1 MPAIHPIQQD
11 RPAIN
16 GRQLC
21 FFVAFVVPVSK
32 LLSAPAQLAEFAKG
46 DLLVP
51 ALAQYLLQAAVL
63 AVIMFLASRTDKSFF
78 QLLGDTFGYVTAR
91 IIYILYALYFV
102 FFSLLPLLDLE
113 RFVYTAFF
121 DTAPHMYVFT
131 PFFFLSAFICTKNL
145 KAFGRSADI
154 AMPLF
159 LLSFVGLMVMAL
171 GQADFSNIMPIF
183 GTPAKAS
190 STGFLRTIGQFSDT
204 AFFLPLLGTYRYKK
218 GDGKKV
224 MLSYG
229 LGALFVLFFL
239 AVFYGVFG
247 ILAPRQT
254 YAFAKIAQYF
264 QALAVVGRFDLL
276 LVYLMTIVMLFYY
289 CFPLQLAVECFCTAM
304 NTEKKVWASA
314 ALNILLF
321 LYAFMFTRYYN
332 LLYDTIAG
340 KLFWVFLI
348 FADLIPVLCLFL
360 NRKPR
365 EGKKNTKKKTGTTKK
380 EKGYA

>member
-63 AVIMFLASRTDKSFF
+63 AVIMFLASRTGKSFF

-204 AFFLPLLGTYRYKK
+204 AFFLPLLGT
-218 GDGKKV
+218 
-224 MLSYG
+224 
-229 LGALFVLFFL
+229 
-239 AVFYGVFG
+239 
-247 ILAPRQT
+247 
-254 YAFAKIAQYF
+254 
-264 QALAVVGRFDLL
+264 
-276 LVYLMTIVMLFYY
+276 
-289 CFPLQLAVECFCTAM
+289 C
-304 NTEKKVWASA
+304 
-314 ALNILLF
+314 
-321 LYAFMFTRYYN
+321 
-332 LLYDTIAG
+332 LLYTS
-340 KLFWVFLI
+340 
-348 FADLIPVLCLFL
+348 PS
-360 NRKPR
+360 PR
-365 EGKKNTKKKTGTTKK
+365 DN
-380 EKGYA
+380 

>member
-1 MPAIHPIQQD
+1 M
-11 RPAIN
+11 
-16 GRQLC
+16 
-21 FFVAFVVPVSK
+21 AFVVPVSK

-78 QLLGDTFGYVTAR
+78 RLLGDTFGYVTAR

-183 GTPAKAS
+183 GTPAKS
-190 STGFLRTIGQFSDT
+190 SATGFLHTLGQFSDT

-224 MLSYG
+224 MFSYG

-247 ILAPRQT
+247 VLAPRQT

-289 CFPLQLAVECFCTAM
+289 CFPLQLAVECFCTAV

-314 ALNILLF
+314 VLNILLF
-321 LYAFMFTRYYN
+321 FYAFIFTRYYN
-332 LLYDTIAG
+332 MLYETIAG

-348 FADLIPVLCLFL
+348 FADLIPVLCLCL

-365 EGKKNTKKKTGTTKK
+365 EGKKNTEKKTGTTKK